1 MNLGGR
7 TPGMMGGR
15 RLEWGIS
22 VGGGKPEGGMLPGAD
37 GGG

>member
-1 MNLGGR
+1 MTGG
-7 TPGMMGGR
+7 G

-22 VGGGKPEGGMLPGAD
+22 VGGGRPEGGMLPGAD